1 MSIGK
6 DSVKRAVT
14 TKKTV
19 KAEEKKAETAL
30 AEVAVADISYRSGK
44 ACPALAKS
52 IKENGVILPVV
63 LVKDGES
70 LKVVDG
76 AKRLNALKE
85 LGLTSVEA
93 VILGGDAKKVKAELK
108 KCGRAAVCAAECSE
122 KPVGKPDEKA
132 AGKSVATPA
141 ETQSAADVKEEKFA
155 LVKRLGE
162 DDFPVYLL

>member
-6 DSVKRAVT
+6 DSVKRAAA
-14 TKKTV
+14 TKKTA
-19 KAEEKKAETAL
+19 KHAEKKAETTI

-44 ACPALAKS
+44 ACPALVES
-52 IKENGVILPVV
+52 IKGNGVILPVI

-85 LGLTSVEA
+85 LGVTSVKA
-93 VILGGDAKKVKAELK
+93 VILGDDAKKVKAELK
-108 KCGRAAVCAAECSE
+108 KCGRAADCATECSG
-122 KPVGKPDEKA
+122 KPVEKTAVKSVEKA
-132 AGKSVATPA
+132 GG
-141 ETQSAADVKEEKFA
+141 TQSATDVKEEKFN
-155 LVKRLGE
+155 LVKRLDE

>member
-6 DSVKRAVT
+6 DSVKRAAA
-14 TKKTV
+14 TKKTA
-19 KAEEKKAETAL
+19 KHAEKKAETTI

-44 ACPALAKS
+44 ACPALAES
-52 IKENGVILPVV
+52 IKGNGVILPVI

-85 LGLTSVEA
+85 LGVTSVKA
-93 VILGGDAKKVKAELK
+93 VILGDDAKKVKAELK
-108 KCGRAAVCAAECSE
+108 KCGRAADCATECSGLPAE
-122 KPVGKPDEKA
+122 KT
-132 AGKSVATPA
+132 AGKSVEKTVG
-141 ETQSAADVKEEKFA
+141 TQSAADVKEEKFN
-155 LVKRLGE
+155 LVKRLDE